1 MWTSFTDSSVNIQMK
16 KSIAK
21 SFAVIATAS
30 LLFSS
35 CASRNVDKYYAY
47 PKITLWGIPAYE
59 KVTVITD
66 VATYKDVSM
75 PVKVAIPNTMY
86 QNRRIYTVISSNGNE
101 FTETCNIKAAQFTFG
116 APFGRYSTYELMRC
130 GKPESEDGPYMYEA
144 KIYVDP
150 SSLGIERPDT
160 IESIETKAMEIDA
173 LFEPQRYAK

>member
-75 PVKVAIPNTMY
+75 PVTVAIPNTMY
-86 QNRRIYTVISSNGNE
+86 HNRRIFTVISSNGNV
-101 FTETCNIKAAQFTFG
+101 FTEKCYLEKPYTLFG
-116 APFGRYSTYELMRC
+116 QLDGYNTRALMVC
-130 GKPESEDGPYMYEA
+130 GKPESEDGPYMNKA
-144 KIYVDP
+144 NIYVDP